1 MREMEKNYKVKKDG
15 MKNEDECERNGDV
28 YWSASIEH
36 LPDPSGRIA

>member
-28 YWSASIEH
+28 K
-36 LPDPSGRIA
+36 G